1 MRIRKSRQK
10 GQPEHIKQE
19 LQVGLTDGNQIG
31 SLFAQ
36 MSVGGKGD
44 FGSSESSFQGI
55 AFHVPVA
62 QFEVEHGTER
72 ISFVCREGSGIEV
85 HFPYQVGI
93 KDTYRTARCSLCAEM
108 VDIRDLYSVQVK
120 AVFGR
125 RSAAY
130 DQVVTVS
137 YR

>member
-1 MRIRKSRQK
+1 
-10 GQPEHIKQE
+10 
-19 LQVGLTDGNQIG
+19 
-31 SLFAQ
+31 

-55 AFHVPVA
+55 CVPCPPSRN
-62 QFEVEHGTER
+62 FEVEHGTER